1 MLLCY
6 KVLVPGSVVE
16 AEYVPVQPVAVGSV
30 RQLVT
35 VVRLVWRV
43 VQVEVGH
50 FPDSTWGKVV
60 EAE

>member
-1 MLLCY
+1 M
-6 KVLVPGSVVE
+6 
-16 AEYVPVQPVAVGSV
+16 QPVAVGSV
-30 RQLVT
+30 RQSVT